1 MRFREVRD
9 DDDADDDDD
18 DDDSVSRCRV
28 SIDEHRHA
36 RPTDARDDD
45 RRSSDGRVVTFPPDF
60 VDARAVETSVEVVD
74 LMSPEEARRRDGGGD
89 DAETADASE
98 SESEIPPLRERLLGS
113 RATASEA
120 SPSRR
125 GEPKRGEPKRA
136 KPSEAELADSLTM
149 WMRADERTYESALLM
164 RSIDVDE
171 ALARARAAGVRA
183 SRVDFVAWLETEGL
197 AYSQTKKRRLAAAR
211 KGGR

>member
-1 MRFREVRD
+1 M
-9 DDDADDDDD
+9 
-18 DDDSVSRCRV
+18 SRCRA
-28 SIDEHRHA
+28 SIDEHRDA

-74 LMSPEEARRRDGGGD
+74 LMSPEEARRRAGGD
-89 DAETADASE
+89 GAETADASE

-125 GEPKRGEPKRA
+125 AEPSKRAEQSKRA
-136 KPSEAELADSLTM
+136 KPSEAELADALTM
-149 WMRADERTYESALLM
+149 WMRADERTYENALLM
-164 RSIDVDE
+164 RSIDVDD

-197 AYSQTKKRRLAAAR
+197 AYSQTKKRRLAAANG
-211 KGGR
+211 GGRR